1 MADNHQWCCLDS
13 TYRRMCKNCVC
24 YAKEMINKK
33 YNEIIKSCFNND
45 GTFDIAK
52 GVRLEELLLYD
63 LENTMEETDPM
74 TNRSKVEL
82 ILVEK
87 VHEKIKEVSENGF
100 KNNVTEKLCVTEL
113 ETLKTEPDLGNCRNY
128 WTPSYYELDLVVES
142 VDDQICDATTM

>member
-1 MADNHQWCCLDS
+1 MADNRLWCCLDS

-45 GTFDIAK
+45 GTFDIEM

-63 LENTMEETDPM
+63 LEKTMVETDPM
-74 TNRSKVEL
+74 TNRSKIDL

-87 VHEKIKEVSENGF
+87 VHEKIKEISGNGF
-100 KNNVTEKLCVTEL
+100 KKNVTEKSDVTEL
-113 ETLKTEPDLGNCRNY
+113 ETLKTEPDLGNCRNF
-128 WTPSYYELDLVVES
+128 WTPGYYELDLVVES
-142 VDDQICDATTM
+142 VNDQTLDSTTM